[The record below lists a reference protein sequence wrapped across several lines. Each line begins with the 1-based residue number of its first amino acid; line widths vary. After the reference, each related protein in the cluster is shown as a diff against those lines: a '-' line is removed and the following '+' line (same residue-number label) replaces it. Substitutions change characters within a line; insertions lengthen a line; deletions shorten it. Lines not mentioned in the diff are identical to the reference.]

1 MERPF
6 KDSRPF
12 GPFAQLDSDPQ
23 LKAIVFYETEIPSDM
38 KNAVSDAVEFHVE
51 THGADV
57 SSVTVG
63 PENTDDSVMI
73 TFADNSIVDEDLQK
87 GVSGSVA
94 EIEDMGLKPTTDPKI
109 EIFAE

>member
-12 GPFAQLDSDPQ
+12 GPFAELDSDPQ

-38 KNAVSDAVEFHVE
+38 KDAVSDAVEFHVE
-51 THGADV
+51 THGVDV
-57 SSVTVG
+57 SSAMVG

-73 TFADNSIVDEDLQK
+73 TFMDNSIVDEDLQK
-87 GVSGSVA
+87 GVSASVA
-94 EIEDMGLKPTTDPKI
+94 EIEDMGLNPTSDPKV
-109 EIFAE
+109 EIFTE